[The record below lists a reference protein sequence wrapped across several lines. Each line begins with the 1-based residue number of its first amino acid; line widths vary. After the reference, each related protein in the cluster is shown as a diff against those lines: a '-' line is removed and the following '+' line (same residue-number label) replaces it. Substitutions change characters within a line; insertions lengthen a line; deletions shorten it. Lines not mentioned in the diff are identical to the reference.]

1 MNTLG
6 FLLAS
11 LWIVAF
17 AYLIWRLH
25 VRRRDHIGSAAI
37 GTMYELLTKDRR
49 EAVEVIVE
57 ERTGERDHETADG
70 NLPELEIPSKKSN

>member
-1 MNTLG
+1 MDTLG
-6 FLLAS
+6 FWLAS

-37 GTMYELLTKDRR
+37 GTVDELLTKDRR
-49 EAVEVIVE
+49 EAVQIIVE
-57 ERTGERDHETADG
+57 ERAAERDPETADG
-70 NLPELEIPSKKSN
+70 NLPELEMPRKKSN